1 MLWGIE
7 LKIDCRMSL
16 ISGWWTFSVR
26 RIDRLA
32 SSTCTDR
39 LSGVFG
45 FEEPRL
51 KGVLSPAVMFKPLRQ
66 SSPGASEP
74 VLPASRPRQASNGSW
89 DAATPGIVR
98 DW

>member
-1 MLWGIE
+1 MH
-7 LKIDCRMSL
+7 L
-16 ISGWWTFSVR
+16 ISGWWTFSVHL
-26 RIDRLA
+26 IGRLS

-45 FEEPRL
+45 FEVPRL
-51 KGVLSPAVMFKPLRQ
+51 KGVLSPAVTVMFKPLRQ

-74 VLPASRPRQASNGSW
+74 VLPASRPRQASN
-89 DAATPGIVR
+89 VR